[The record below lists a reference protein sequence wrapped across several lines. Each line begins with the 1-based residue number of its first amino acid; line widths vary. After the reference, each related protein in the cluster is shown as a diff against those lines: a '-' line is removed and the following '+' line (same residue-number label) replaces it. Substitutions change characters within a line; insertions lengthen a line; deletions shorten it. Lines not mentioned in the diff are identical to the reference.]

1 MPGLA
6 PRLPLEIDPLDGYG
20 LIKNYRGMINQ
31 NLKMV
36 LLTIPGERV
45 MDPDFGVGLKTYL
58 FEPQITQTHANLS
71 ANIRRQVAKYLPFIK
86 ITNIKFQTSEDS
98 EIIPPNYLSVVLS
111 FRVDLVDLSETL
123 VITVTNN

>member
-86 ITNIKFQTSEDS
+86 ITNIKFQSSEDS